1 MFHYYEVN
9 GIEVSEPYM
18 TFKVDFSKEVLE
30 PISYKNDSID
40 IEISSD
46 TQNKDVLSTKVDL
59 ENYANQW
66 LDRLLEKNYIV
77 ESEQVFKDSI
87 NKREIY
93 HIDYD
98 GSFIVY
104 TDMPYSLVKE
114 FADNYNY
121 IVPDKIQKEDILI
134 NPVQSEKINYQIM
147 DKDLGKRTPKERY
160 NDNVA
165 AIRLLFL

>member
-1 MFHYYEVN
+1 MKKIVPRIMNEISGFCNMITASDNDPLMILYDHDEKTIDMFHYYEVN

-18 TFKVDFSKEVLE
+18 TFKVDFSKELLE

-46 TQNKDVLSTKVDL
+46 NKNKDALSTKDDL

-66 LDRLLEKNYIV
+66 LDKLLEKNYIV

-121 IVPDKIQKEDILI
+121 IV
-134 NPVQSEKINYQIM
+134 
-147 DKDLGKRTPKERY
+147 
-160 NDNVA
+160 
-165 AIRLLFL
+165 LFYIGNHR